1 MKKIKKEV
9 LDLIFLKLEQYYS
22 TMNDPR
28 PENDTIEIDNDV
40 PNVLDDRQFNT
51 FVPLEDKEI
60 PNPVIKTKKGKN
72 VFSDPVEPEDS
83 EIEDIYVF
91 DRKGNEIDS
100 KDVKFANFD
109 DLYNINSK
117 EKVSDLDENFLFEQ
131 EDEDENEM
139 GKIAQD
145 NMGEQNPESG
155 MDPNMGQDPSQLMS
169 GNNYP
174 QNQQMV
180 DPSMQGQDPSMGM
193 GGMGMQP
200 PELSAENVGRV
211 FELKKIYARLLSI
224 DSQLSFSSDS
234 ILLKLRRFINK
245 AIELFETVISNIESY
260 RKNIDQIIVMYYQ
273 FLEDVYSIMKR
284 YYQSKEKKDKLE

>member
-91 DRKGNEIDS
+91 DRKEKVVNP
-100 KDVKFANFD
+100 KDVKFATFD
-109 DLYNINSK
+109 DLYNINS
-117 EKVSDLDENFLFEQ
+117 EEEVNDLDENFLFEQ

-155 MDPNMGQDPSQLMS
+155 MDPNMGQDPSQLAG
-169 GNNYP
+169 GNNYS
-174 QNQQMV
+174 QNQQMM
-180 DPSMQGQDPSMGM
+180 DPSMQGQDPSM

>member
-224 DSQLSFSSDS
+224 DSQLSFSSDN
-234 ILLKLRRFINK
+234 ILLKLRRFISK

>member
-180 DPSMQGQDPSMGM
+180 YPSMQGQYPSMGM

-224 DSQLSFSSDS
+224 DSQLSFSSDN
-234 ILLKLRRFINK
+234 ILLKLRRFISK